1 MSKCKLTGISVAAL
15 IMGGGG
21 AAPFLRAPEWGKNDI
36 DEVIDIK
43 YTMLSLDL

>member
-1 MSKCKLTGISVAAL
+1 
-15 IMGGGG
+15 MGGGG
-21 AAPFLRAPEWGKNDI
+21 AAPFLRAPEWGKNDNQLSI